1 MITKIDEKQGLEL
14 YHRYMEND
22 FPEDERPTYQNYK
35 RLTLNHLHE
44 IFIYKENNKEVAYFI
59 SIEKDNNILIT
70 HLAVIKEYR
79 GKGIGKKLLENIIEY
94 YKNKNLIIV
103 EAESEEMANNEKEL
117 EIIKRRKKY
126 YMSAGFIQ
134 QDNLK
139 YLLTDVDYSILI
151 YYYKNK
157 LDNEEII
164 KIIKNIYKNILPNEN
179 YLVIENK
186 KLN

>member
-1 MITKIDEKQGLEL
+1 MIIKIDEKQGLEL
-14 YHRYMEND
+14 YHKYMEND

-35 RLTLNHLHE
+35 SLTLNHLHE
-44 IFIYKENNKEVAYFI
+44 IFIYKENDKEVAYFI
-59 SIEKDNNILIT
+59 SIEKNNNILIT

-79 GKGIGKKLLENIIEY
+79 GKGIGKKLLEDIIEY
-94 YKNKNLIIV
+94 YKDKNLIIV

-126 YMSAGFIQ
+126 YISAGFIQ
-134 QDNLK
+134 QNNLK
-139 YLLTDVDYSILI
+139 SLLTDVDYSILI
-151 YYYKNK
+151 YYYKSK

-164 KIIKNIYKNILPNEN
+164 KIIKNIYKNILPNKD